1 MAKSKNTKALL
12 GLLGAGLAAKALTTK
27 SLEPLPP
34 EKEEA
39 YQEALNKF
47 GLRGTLDYFANPNRT
62 ITEAERR
69 QARRLASPDTSSLV
83 LSGDGTPVRAG
94 DGFLRSQQFKK
105 GGKVS
110 ASKRGDGIAQRGK
123 TRGRMV

>member
-12 GLLGAGLAAKALTTK
+12 GLLGEGLAAKALTAQ
-27 SLEPLPP
+27 SLEPLPS
-34 EKEEA
+34 EKKEA
-39 YQEALNKF
+39 YQKALNKLGLSGAGNFF
-47 GLRGTLDYFANPNRT
+47 GVPDSEIANRAASMRT
-62 ITEAERR
+62 
-69 QARRLASPDTSSLV
+69 SPDSSSLV